1 MKNFNL
7 WQILLIILI
16 LKSSGYQ
23 VCGQDKQIKIIK
35 PIYITGITYDS
46 KSLEP
51 LSNANFSVNNK
62 KWFSTNESGRFSF
75 FGNPHDTLIFKYLGY
90 QPSLIIIPDTLKS
103 QEYVMGV
110 FMQQKSV
117 KLAEVIIMRRVAFS
131 SFIINSVPSDE
142 DAAIIAQHNVDKA
155 VVEGLTKMPAAY
167 DAEMNAKKTMRS
179 NQIRMEYKGMLV
191 TPENS
196 AGISTQGYR
205 TYRILYG
212 MPITT
217 RNKIAHEIINNA
229 ENEQLIRQYRIFTR
243 PLSIPGTESDTIKN

>member
-7 WQILLIILI
+7 WRVLLIILI
-16 LKSSGYQ
+16 LKSSGYLIWAQ
-23 VCGQDKQIKIIK
+23 ENPVKIIK

-75 FGNPHDTLIFKYLGY
+75 FGNPHDTLIFRYLGY

-103 QEYVMGV
+103 REYVMGV

-117 KLAEVIIMRRVAFS
+117 KLAEVIIMRRIVFS

-142 DAAIIAQHNVDKA
+142 DAATIAQHNVDKA
-155 VVEGLTKMPAAY
+155 VVEGLTKMPTAY
-167 DAEMNAKKTMRS
+167 DAEMNAKKTMRT

-196 AGISTQGYR
+196 AGVSTQGYR
-205 TYRILYG
+205 NYRILYG

-217 RNKIAHEIINNA
+217 PNKIAHEIINNA

-243 PLSIPGTESDTIKN
+243 LLTNPKTESDSINR

>member
-1 MKNFNL
+1 MKNFNFSRL
-7 WQILLIILI
+7 LLIILI
-16 LKSSGYQ
+16 LKSLGYQ
-23 VCGQDKQIKIIK
+23 SWGQDNMNKIIK

-51 LSNANFSVNNK
+51 LSNASFSLNRN
-62 KWFSTNESGRFSF
+62 KWFSSDESGRFSL
-75 FGNPHDTLIFKYLGY
+75 FGNPLDTLVFTYLGY

-110 FMQQKSV
+110 FMQQVSV

-131 SFIINSVPSDE
+131 SFIINSVPSEE
-142 DAAIIAQHNVDKA
+142 DAANIAQHNVDKA
-155 VVEGLTKMPAAY
+155 VVEGLTKMPKEY
-167 DAEMNAKKTMRS
+167 DAEMNAKKTMRT
-179 NQIRMEYKGMLV
+179 NQMRMEYKGMLV

-217 RNKIAHEIINNA
+217 PNKIVHEIINNA
-229 ENEQLIRQYRIFTR
+229 ENEQLIRQYRVFTR
-243 PLSIPGTESDTIKN
+243 LLPNPRTESDTIKH